1 MDMIK
6 AESVCKPIEEK
17 QMIKKIFKANSWIDV
32 FKHLLITGILF
43 ALILMVIFHIYLPIK
58 TKKDNSITVPEVIGM
73 EYESLDEFITSRE
86 LRYVVTE
93 DSGYSA
99 NLPPQAVISQFP
111 KPNAKVKEGRKIY
124 LTLNAVNPPK
134 VEMPDL
140 VGKSLKTVE
149 LQFQGM
155 GIKVGKYFFTPGPY
169 KNTFV
174 SAQIDGV
181 DIAIGEKIAKGSVVD
196 LMLQNGKGQQYFNAP
211 DVIGKVKEN
220 AEFIITGSSLTIG
233 EIYYQKSD
241 SLLGRILRQEPGPGN
256 RVRIGQSVDLWVGTR
271 DSLATGN
278 SLLDQNND

>member
-1 MDMIK
+1 
-6 AESVCKPIEEK
+6 
-17 QMIKKIFKANSWIDV
+17 MIKKIFKANSWLDIV
-32 FKHLLITGILF
+32 KHLLIAGFLF
-43 ALILMVIFHIYLPIK
+43 ALLLVVLFYIYLPVK
-58 TKKDNSITVPEVIGM
+58 TKKDNSITVPEVLGK
-73 EYESLDEFITSRE
+73 EFGDLDEIIISRK
-86 LRYVVTE
+86 LQYVVQQ
-93 DSGYSA
+93 DSGYNA
-99 NLPPQAVISQFP
+99 DLPPQAVISQFP

-140 VGKSLKTVE
+140 VGKSLKTVQ

-155 GIKVGKYFFTPGPY
+155 GVKVGKYFFTPGPF

-196 LMLQNGKGQQYFNAP
+196 LVLQNGKGQQYFSAP

-220 AEFIITGSSLTIG
+220 AEFIITGSNLIIG

-241 SLLGRILRQEPGPGN
+241 SLQGKILKQEPGPGN
-256 RVRIGQSVDLWVGTR
+256 RVRTGQSVNLWVGAS
-271 DSLATGN
+271 DSLSTEN
-278 SLLDQNND
+278 SLIDQNND